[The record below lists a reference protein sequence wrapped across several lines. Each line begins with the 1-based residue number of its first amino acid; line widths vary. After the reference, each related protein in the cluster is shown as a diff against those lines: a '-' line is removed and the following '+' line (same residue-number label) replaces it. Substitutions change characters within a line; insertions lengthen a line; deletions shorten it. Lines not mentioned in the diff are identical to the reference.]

1 MRFANPPLV
10 ELIAELRW
18 SVAAAPMPLQG
29 NLGLAQLPP
38 GNASDEFFMR
48 FGAKVAPD
56 GFDSFER
63 IVPSGFPTFLYQP
76 VYRYRYGAPDKGT
89 ALYQLG
95 SGLFTANITPPYDN
109 WEMFKPVVAQGIE
122 ALLKSRSKV
131 ESNTPFSVCSLRYID
146 AFRADLTNGR
156 TTAEFAREVLG
167 FTIEPPPIVKQL
179 MVNDGALK
187 PAAEFLVPL
196 AKDLAMILKVGDGN
210 VNGEP
215 AIILDT
221 VVTLSREIEP
231 SSAAALAAFDSAHA
245 LIRTMFVDMT
255 KGISALM
262 KPQEE

>member
-63 IVPSGFPTFLYQP
+63 IVPSGFPRVSLSAGLS
-76 VYRYRYGAPDKGT
+76 VSLWCAGHGAL

-122 ALLKSRSKV
+122 ALLKSRSKA

-146 AFRADLTNGR
+146 AFRADLTSGR

-167 FTIEPPPIVKQL
+167 FTIEPPPIVKRL
-179 MVNDGALK
+179 MASDGALK

-196 AKDLAMILKVGDGN
+196 AKGCPNDLEGWRRQCK
-210 VNGEP
+210 
-215 AIILDT
+215 
-221 VVTLSREIEP
+221 R
-231 SSAAALAAFDSAHA
+231 
-245 LIRTMFVDMT
+245 
-255 KGISALM
+255 
-262 KPQEE
+262 